1 MEKSTKK
8 TQTAKGNSPDK
19 KSNLEKAAENSDSSS
34 SSPLMFGMSESSAST
49 STRRNV
55 SSTIERSN
63 RFENIERGMIP
74 FKTAGGYG
82 AKTSNVD
89 VKEAVI
95 LCQKA
100 YYNFAV
106 FTYASTFCF

>member
-34 SSPLMFGMSESSAST
+34 SSPLMVGMSESSAS
-49 STRRNV
+49 

-95 LCQKA
+95 LCLKA
-100 YYNFAV
+100 Y
-106 FTYASTFCF
+106 